1 MNQRVII
8 YARSHAGR
16 AGTEADLLRDLRQA
30 VEDRGDVV
38 VSAFIDDGRITGRG
52 KYAGWNALVASL
64 GGIDQV
70 MLAAAADIPGRTVND
85 LFKIL
90 ANFRDHSV
98 GVHLHREGIDAG
110 TGSAFTMLEIV
121 EEYRA
126 AKVSAAIRA
135 GQARA
140 LAAGKRIGRP
150 AIPPGVLTRIQ
161 VCLAAGVGIRPT
173 ARKFDVS
180 PASVVNIRRAM
191 AAAPDA
197 EAA

>member
-1 MNQRVII
+1 MNQRAII

-16 AGTEADLLRDLRQA
+16 AETEADLLRDLRQA

-38 VSAFIDDGRITGRG
+38 VSAFVDDGRITGRG
-52 KYAGWNALVASL
+52 KYAGWNALIASL

-90 ANFRDHSV
+90 ASFRNHSV
-98 GVHLHREGIDAG
+98 GLHLHREGVDTG
-110 TGSAFTMLEIV
+110 TGSAFSMLEII
-121 EEYRA
+121 EAYRA

-135 GQARA
+135 GQSRA

-150 AIPPGVLTRIQ
+150 AIPPGVLTGIQ

-180 PASVVNIRRAM
+180 AASVVNIRHAM
-191 AAAPDA
+191 TTDPGSGAA
-197 EAA
+197 